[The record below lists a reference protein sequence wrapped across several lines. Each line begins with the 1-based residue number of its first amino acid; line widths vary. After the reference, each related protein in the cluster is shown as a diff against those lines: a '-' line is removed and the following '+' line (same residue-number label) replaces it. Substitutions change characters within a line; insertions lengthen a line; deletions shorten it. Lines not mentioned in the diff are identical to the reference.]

1 LLEAMMISGFGAC
14 VGIAIAV
21 SIPFGIETLLR
32 VMQFPTELNIPISF
46 LSVVAAFAVSC
57 ATGILF
63 GYLPANKA
71 ARLQPVE
78 SLRHE

>member
-1 LLEAMMISGFGAC
+1 
-14 VGIAIAV
+14 VAIAV
-21 SIPFGIETLLR
+21 SIPFAAETALR
-32 VMQFPTELNIPISF
+32 IFQFPTEIDIPISA
-46 LSVVAAFAVSC
+46 LSVFAAFTVSC

-78 SLRHE
+78 SLRQE